1 MVPVA
6 DRRRFASHAVRCSLG
21 SLAALPT
28 QPIKPAM
35 SALAIRLPQRLPSF
49 RPSFLAGS
57 RARPRPE
64 PLRPRR
70 PPPARA
76 VIAEP
81 VGAAWSLGQDQHLHW
96 CWAAS
101 PAALLRRLSREIPA
115 QVLRFS
121 EAGHGLGILLRVA
134 ADELDAGGAAD
145 PSRILVLAAKLR
157 PWVHLHWCGSQAELR
172 QGHGGFAA
180 GYVNAFLGWDPATDP
195 EFQPEVPAYRLG
207 EFQRAVGLLPA

>member
-1 MVPVA
+1 
-6 DRRRFASHAVRCSLG
+6 
-21 SLAALPT
+21 
-28 QPIKPAM
+28 M

-70 PPPARA
+70 PPPTRA
-76 VIAEP
+76 VTAEP
-81 VGAAWSLGQDQHLHW
+81 VGVAWSLGQDQHLNW

-101 PAALLRRLSREIPA
+101 PAALLRRLSREIPT

-134 ADELDAGGAAD
+134 ADELDASGAAD
-145 PSRILVLAAKLR
+145 PSRILALAAKLR

-172 QGHGGFAA
+172 RGQGVFAA
-180 GYVNAFLGWDPATDP
+180 GYVNAFLGWDTVVEAG
-195 EFQPEVPAYRLG
+195 FQPEVPAY
-207 EFQRAVGLLPA
+207 LLPRFLSAIAYP